1 MAETGTGVAHCPI
14 SNMLLSSGA
23 CPVPSY
29 LEHGLTRIG
38 LGVDG
43 AASSN
48 SSNMLEEIRCAYLL
62 NRLTWGDKAAT
73 PDDYLYM
80 ATAGGAKVLG
90 RDDIGYLAPGM
101 AADFA
106 QMDWKQLT
114 YAGGCYDPVACI
126 VESGD
131 PRLVK
136 NVVVN
141 GELVVSSGKL
151 TKVSEEEKRD
161 YVNQV
166 GKDLLTRAS
175 ARIESLKEDI
185 G

>member
-1 MAETGTGVAHCPI
+1 M
-14 SNMLLSSGA
+14 SGA
-23 CPVPSY
+23 FLS
-29 LEHGLTRIG
+29 GTRSHKNWSWCRWSCQQQFIEYAG
-38 LGVDG
+38 G
-43 AASSN
+43 N
-48 SSNMLEEIRCAYLL
+48 RCAYLL

-106 QMDWKQLT
+106 QMDWNQLT

>member
-1 MAETGTGVAHCPI
+1 MYW
-14 SNMLLSSGA
+14 NQLS
-23 CPVPSY
+23 
-29 LEHGLTRIG
+29 
-38 LGVDG
+38 
-43 AASSN
+43 
-48 SSNMLEEIRCAYLL
+48 
-62 NRLTWGDKAAT
+62 
-73 PDDYLYM
+73 
-80 ATAGGAKVLG
+80 
-90 RDDIGYLAPGM
+90 
-101 AADFA
+101 
-106 QMDWKQLT
+106 